1 MEIDD
6 TRLEDLDY
14 LDDGLACWHELCVGN
29 LPQEAQTTV
38 SLAPQSVICKGK
50 HDLDLRDGFCKQ
62 RKYIIVWFTNHT
74 STFPDQAFFGCSSSL
89 VIPAYFITFHPHS
102 QHASS
107 LGTFNSMFA
116 NKTHDIYIYNIYIY
130 NIFI

>member
-14 LDDGLACWHELCVGN
+14 LDDGFFQIWIWLSLLAELCVGN

-50 HDLDLRDGFCKQ
+50 HYLDLRDGFVN
-62 RKYIIVWFTNHT
+62 RESIV
-74 STFPDQAFFGCSSSL
+74 
-89 VIPAYFITFHPHS
+89 
-102 QHASS
+102 
-107 LGTFNSMFA
+107 
-116 NKTHDIYIYNIYIY
+116 
-130 NIFI
+130 